1 MSKSCKEKESLTQQI
16 KTAEKEW
23 EKAKKAALAEI
34 VKAYEL
40 FRIYFA
46 GKACTQWDKV
56 VQEMH

>member
-1 MSKSCKEKESLTQQI
+1 M
-16 KTAEKEW
+16 TAEKEW